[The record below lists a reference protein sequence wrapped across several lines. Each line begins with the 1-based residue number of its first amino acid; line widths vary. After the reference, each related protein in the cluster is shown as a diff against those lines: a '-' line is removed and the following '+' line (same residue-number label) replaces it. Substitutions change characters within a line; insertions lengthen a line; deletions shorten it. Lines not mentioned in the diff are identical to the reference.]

1 MAYTFSDATA
11 SKLAKVR
18 LGGKDYNLKDEAAR
32 EIIAKLN
39 PAIVENTIG
48 EITAGGTN
56 LVNSGTLDTAFAD
69 FDTRV
74 TANTKAIDALKEAV
88 AGGLVI
94 EVVEE
99 LPTPTAQLMGKLY
112 LVKHAH
118 AAPATPSGVDTY
130 DEWLVVRSGAAEPYT
145 YTWEKIGN
153 TDIDLSVCVSNISYD
168 AATHKLS
175 QTKGKNN
182 TTPVHTFGKFADADK
197 GTANTSVFL
206 TAVAGKVTPNL
217 TFNVTTGDGTPVTGG
232 SLGSQESAGF
242 IPVPQA
248 INSITTIDPD
258 KLGTPASKAKDSF
271 TANRPTAIDT
281 TKFNGGTA
289 ASIEDGFFSAGSLPS
304 KAADQFTANTPALVD
319 VTKFVPG
326 SKAADTF
333 TKASIATKPTKS
345 FTTNGIVGSV
355 EGETLVFTNA
365 STATAVTDVTIN
377 GGSFTEGKFTA
388 PSLGTGFF
396 TPGTAASFTEGAFTK
411 GTLPSINT
419 AKFHGGTAASLGTGF
434 YTAGTAASFTEGTFT
449 PNTVPSVK
457 VTNPSFYSYRY
468 YKYDGAESTVT
479 ITPTKGKAS
488 VEVTPVAK

>member
-48 EITAGGTN
+48 GITAGGTN
-56 LVNSGTLDTAFAD
+56 LVNSGTLNESLGLLQQGIDK
-69 FDTRV
+69 
-74 TANTKAIDALKEAV
+74 NKNAIDELGSIV
-88 AGGLVI
+88 AGGLVL
-94 EVVEE
+94 EVVDT
-99 LPTPTAQLMGKLY
+99 LPTASDKQAGKIY
-112 LVKHAH
+112 LVPHTH
-118 AAPATPSGVDTY
+118 GTQDIY
-130 DEWLVVRSGAAEPYT
+130 DEYIVVRSGTAAPYT

-153 TDIDLSVCVSNISYD
+153 TDIDLSSYVSDVSY
-168 AATHKLS
+168 ASGTLS
-175 QTKGKNN
+175 QTKGGNKS
-182 TTPVHTFGKFADADK
+182 TVHTFGKFADADK

-206 TAVAGKVTPNL
+206 TAVSGKVTPNL

-248 INSITTIDPD
+248 INPITTIDPD

-304 KAADQFTANTPALVD
+304 KAADQFTTNTPARVD

-333 TKASIATKPTKS
+333 TKASIATKPTTS

-365 STATAVTDVTIN
+365 STAKAVTDVTIN
-377 GGSFTEGKFTA
+377 GGSFTEGKFTP

-396 TPGTAASFTEGAFTK
+396 TAGTAASFTEGAFTK

-457 VTNPSFYSYRY
+457 VTNPSFHSYRY

-488 VEVTPVAK
+488 IEVTPVAK

>member
-56 LVNSGTLDTAFAD
+56 LVNSDTI
-69 FDTRV
+69 
-74 TANTKAIDALKEAV
+74 NTVVDDLTTQIHNNKDAIGKLGEVV

-94 EVVEE
+94 EVVDE
-99 LPTPTAQLMGKLY
+99 LPTASSDQVGKIY
-112 LVKHAH
+112 LVPHNHA
-118 AAPATPSGVDTY
+118 TRDIY
-130 DEWLVVRSGAAEPYT
+130 DEYIVVRSGAAAPYI
-145 YTWEKIGN
+145 YTWEKLGN
-153 TDIDLSVCVSNISYD
+153 TDIDLAGYVSDVSY
-168 AATHKLS
+168 ASGTLS
-175 QTKGKNN
+175 QTKGGKKA
-182 TTPVHTFGKFADADK
+182 TVHTFGKFADANK
-197 GTANTSVFL
+197 GTADTSAFL

-217 TFNVTTGDGTPVTGG
+217 TFNVTTNDGTPIASG

-248 INSITTIDPD
+248 INPITTIDPD

-304 KAADQFTANTPALVD
+304 KAADQFTTNTPARVD

-468 YKYDGAESTVT
+468 YRYDGAESTVT

>member
-48 EITAGGTN
+48 AITAGGTN
-56 LVNSGTLDTAFAD
+56 LVNSGTLNESLGLLQQGIDK
-69 FDTRV
+69 
-74 TANTKAIDALKEAV
+74 NKNAIDELGSIV
-88 AGGLVI
+88 AGGLVL
-94 EVVEE
+94 EVVDT
-99 LPTPTAQLMGKLY
+99 LPTASDKQAGKIY
-112 LVKHAH
+112 LVPHTH
-118 AAPATPSGVDTY
+118 GTQDIY
-130 DEWLVVRSGAAEPYT
+130 DEYIVVRSGTAEPYT

-153 TDIDLSVCVSNISYD
+153 TDIDLSGYVSDVSY
-168 AATHKLS
+168 ASGTLS
-175 QTKGKNN
+175 QTKGGTKA
-182 TTPVHTFGKFADADK
+182 TVHTFGKFADADK
-197 GTANTSVFL
+197 GTADTSAFL
-206 TAVAGKVTPNL
+206 TAVSGKVTPSVSL
-217 TFNVTTGDGTPVTGG
+217 KEGTPLSHEGM
-232 SLGSQESAGF
+232 LG
-242 IPVPQA
+242 IPQSILP
-248 INSITTIDPD
+248 ITTIDGV
-258 KLGTPASKAKDSF
+258 GTLPSKAKDSF

-304 KAADQFTANTPALVD
+304 KAADQFTTNTPALVD

-355 EGETLVFTNA
+355 DGETLVFTNA

-419 AKFHGGTAASLGTGF
+419 AKFHGGTAASLAAGF
-434 YTAGTAASFTEGTFT
+434 YTAGSAASFTEGAFSAGTLPT
-449 PNTVPSVK
+449 TK
-457 VTNPSFYSYRY
+457 VTNPSFGTDV
-468 YKYDGAESTVT
+468 KYFGVQGSESTVT